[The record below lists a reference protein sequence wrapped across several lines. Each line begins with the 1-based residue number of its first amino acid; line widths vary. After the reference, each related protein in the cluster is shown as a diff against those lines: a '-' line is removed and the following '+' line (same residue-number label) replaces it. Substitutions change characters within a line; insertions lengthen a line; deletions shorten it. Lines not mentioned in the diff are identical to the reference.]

1 MEKIIG
7 ESTPFPGATAEN
19 VHQQYDDS
27 CAIKSQQMILESFGQ
42 HISEEQLVYEA
53 EKLGIYTRNE
63 SGTEA
68 GDVGRL
74 LEEHGVGVHTQYG
87 ANTYDLV
94 YELSQGHKVIVG
106 VDANE
111 LWKPSVWQ
119 SLKDYVWCSPNH
131 ALVVTGID
139 TTDSDNVQVIL
150 SDPGSGEVA
159 ARYPMSAFVDA
170 WSDSNCF
177 MVATNDAPPC
187 EFDANM
193 INFDYN
199 LGHLP
204 MIGTLP
210 YENFLYMNPYSF
222 VSYFGVDGG
231 ESTGSMAAM
240 MGEEEGGGESTG
252 GIGAKLGVDGGESTG
267 SMAARLGDDD
277 ESAGSMAAQLGEE
290 GGESTGGIGDRF
302 GVDGGESAGSFGAYS
317 NSFDDES
324 VESMVVKLGFDDN
337 DQSLL
342 ANPSMEFLNSET
354 NPTSACGGE
363 GGNDGLDEGAL
374 FPLDGPWW

>member
-42 HISEEQLVYEA
+42 HISEEQLVQEA

-159 ARYPMSAFVDA
+159 ARYPMNAFVDA

-193 INFDYN
+193 INFDYE

-204 MIGTLP
+204 MIGSLP

-231 ESTGSMAAM
+231 ESTGSMAA
-240 MGEEEGGGESTG
+240 
-252 GIGAKLGVDGGESTG
+252 
-267 SMAARLGDDD
+267 RLGDDD
-277 ESAGSMAAQLGEE
+277 ESAGSMAARFGEE
-290 GGESTGGIGDRF
+290 GGESTGSMGDRF

-317 NSFDDES
+317 STYEDES
-324 VESMVVKLGFDDN
+324 TVSMDGKLGLEDN
-337 DQSLL
+337 YMSKGMS
-342 ANPSMEFLNSET
+342 N
-354 NPTSACGGE
+354 
-363 GGNDGLDEGAL
+363 GLDLLTDGMNPGGCGDSWMDEGNL
-374 FPLDGPWW
+374 FPLDGPGL

>member
-42 HISEEQLVYEA
+42 HISEEQLVQEA

-193 INFDYN
+193 INFDYE

-204 MIGTLP
+204 MIGSLP

-231 ESTGSMAAM
+231 ESTGSMATSL
-240 MGEEEGGGESTG
+240 GEEGGESAG

-277 ESAGSMAAQLGEE
+277 ESAGS
-290 GGESTGGIGDRF
+290 IGDGF
-302 GVDGGESAGSFGAYS
+302 GVDGGESAGNFDTYS
-317 NSFDDES
+317 SAFEDDS
-324 VESMVVKLGFDDN
+324 AVSMDGKLGLEDN
-337 DQSLL
+337 DMSKGMSNGLDL
-342 ANPSMEFLNSET
+342 F
-354 NPTSACGGE
+354 
-363 GGNDGLDEGAL
+363 NDGMNPILEFGGCGDSWIDEGNL
-374 FPLDGPWW
+374 FPFDGPGL